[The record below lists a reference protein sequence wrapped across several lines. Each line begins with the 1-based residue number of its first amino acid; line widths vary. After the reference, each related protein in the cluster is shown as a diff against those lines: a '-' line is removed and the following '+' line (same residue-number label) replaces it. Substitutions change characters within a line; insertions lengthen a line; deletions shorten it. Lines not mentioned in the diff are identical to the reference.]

1 MDSAP
6 THFLDDILRKAIHW
20 TNDLISS
27 SCAAGDELV
36 MIPQNS
42 ISCDKE
48 QGGTVQERAT
58 IATLFLPWNLCRSL
72 AGAAPTGQL
81 CAELGVEPREEFRE
95 IVGHEI
101 SDVGRIRNRL
111 VVRVAMV

>member
-1 MDSAP
+1 M
-6 THFLDDILRKAIHW
+6 
-20 TNDLISS
+20 ISS

-48 QGGTVQERAT
+48 QGGAIQERAT
-58 IATLFLPWNLCRSL
+58 IATLFLPWNPVSFVSR
-72 AGAAPTGQL
+72 GGQL

-95 IVGHEI
+95 IIGHEI